1 MQARFCAFLV
11 LQTARNVVHCNQEI
25 TEDGMKRGQTK
36 MELNGQAIELI
47 DIGTG
52 WTVWINDKVC
62 TDGVRALQ
70 FKTKKSAHMHALW
83 RARAA

>member
-1 MQARFCAFLV
+1 
-11 LQTARNVVHCNQEI
+11 
-25 TEDGMKRGQTK
+25 MKRGQTK

-62 TDGVRALQ
+62 TDGVVRPLM
-70 FKTKKSAHMHALW
+70 FKTKKAAHGHALW